1 VRQVTIHFAKTQ
13 LSRLIEAAMA
23 GEDVIIARGDTPMVR
38 LVPVVRGGFRL
49 GMLGAA
55 LGPGP
60 DFLTPASEEELALWE
75 NEPSVL
81 GKTPP

>member
-1 VRQVTIHFAKTQ
+1 
-13 LSRLIEAAMA
+13 
-23 GEDVIIARGDTPMVR
+23 
-38 LVPVVRGGFRL
+38 VPVVRGGFRL